1 MSYEIIVLYRR
12 YGCPNQVAINYIWER
27 FVEANVSLRSKE
39 TMMEVDS
46 IQKSLQH
53 RSSIQSDSHQKFE
66 AKLKAKI
73 AKMVSQ
79 YSFMKFNY

>member
-1 MSYEIIVLYRR
+1 L
-12 YGCPNQVAINYIWER
+12 QT
-27 FVEANVSLRSKE
+27 KE

-53 RSSIQSDSHQKFE
+53 RSFNSGSGQKFE

-79 YSFMKFNY
+79 YSFMKFYMLKRDFYRFNRKGTFFLSFVILKNQMRLQLLTALV